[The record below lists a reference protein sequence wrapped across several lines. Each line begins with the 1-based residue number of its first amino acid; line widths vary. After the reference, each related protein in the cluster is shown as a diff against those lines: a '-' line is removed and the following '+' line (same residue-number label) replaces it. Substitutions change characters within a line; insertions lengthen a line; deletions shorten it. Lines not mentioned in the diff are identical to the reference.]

1 MRQTLLA
8 AAVLL
13 SPAAALAQP
22 AEAPVP
28 QTAIRE
34 MIRRQLDSRATE
46 PPPAPVPGL
55 EAESL
60 RVLPP
65 LPQGTGSGARIG
77 GVPGASGGP
86 RTTP

>member
-13 SPAAALAQP
+13 SPAAALAQA
-22 AEAPVP
+22 AEAPTP

-46 PPPAPVPGL
+46 PPPAPVPGV
-55 EAESL
+55 EADSL
-60 RVLPP
+60 RMLQP
-65 LPQGTGSGARIG
+65 LPAPSGSGPRIG
-77 GVPGASGGP
+77 VVPGSFGGP
-86 RTTP
+86 RPTP